1 MVWNNRGKVSN
12 LTVGHHSFI
21 PFTLHHEQGAPT
33 FYGNSAAA
41 RGYLTPITNQP
52 FLYRLAAAYEGY
64 LTMNRKHYKLNKR
77 NSKILHDTMVSL
89 GALKGA
95 QSALQE
101 MHINEIQV
109 HILDEEGDGVILCLE
124 YDESTGELKKTFSC
138 VDEFYDDTVEVE
150 LEGDD
155 TEDEN
160 ALFDEEYYGGRTNFT
175 VEVLDDVS
183 AEAESSFIEE
193 AISEEYDEVFHKSRK
208 PPGLLN

>member
-1 MVWNNRGKVSN
+1 
-12 LTVGHHSFI
+12 
-21 PFTLHHEQGAPT
+21 
-33 FYGNSAAA
+33 
-41 RGYLTPITNQP
+41 
-52 FLYRLAAAYEGY
+52 
-64 LTMNRKHYKLNKR
+64 MNKSKKKNTTTDTK
-77 NSKILHDTMVSL
+77 NSKILHDTMISL

-109 HILDEEGDGVILCLE
+109 HLLDERGDGVILCLE
-124 YDESTGELKKTFSC
+124 YEEQTGELKKTFSC

-155 TEDEN
+155 TEVENKDEN

-183 AEAESSFIEE
+183 GEAESSFIEE
-193 AISEEYDEVFHKSRK
+193 AISEEYDEIFHSATKK
-208 PPGLLN
+208 PSSLLN